1 MHFILL
7 SQVLIALDL
16 NKIQVRRCIFI
27 ALRCLCETSQC
38 YPACDAL
45 HNVIVGPRER
55 AGGSCDIYRGRHR
68 DQVLC
73 LKVIH
78 IVRERNNK
86 AMLKVIPPLM
96 NTVVVDLKQLQQ
108 SFLQEAILWSQLDHP
123 NILPFYGIY
132 HLDSERNICLVSPWL
147 ENGNLMNYLH
157 ENPTVSRR
165 PFVSEWCPNATVV
178 F

>member
-1 MHFILL
+1 MHSMLL

-16 NKIQVRRCIFI
+16 SKIQVRRRIYI
-27 ALRCLCETSQC
+27 ILRRLCEVSQC
-38 YPACDAL
+38 HPVCDTL
-45 HNVIVGPRER
+45 HNIIIGPREG
-55 AGGSCDIYRGRHR
+55 AGGFSDIYRGRHR

-78 IVRERNNK
+78 IARKQNNK

-96 NTVVVDLKQLQQ
+96 STVFIDLKQLQQ
-108 SFLQEAILWSQLDHP
+108 SFLQEAILWSQLDHQ

-132 HLDSERNICLVSPWL
+132 YLGPERKMCLVSPWL

-165 PFVSEWCPNATVV
+165 PFVREWSLNTTVV